1 MVPLDVPSNVGVAV
15 PFKTVGAFVP
25 VPPNTV
31 GFIVGHGD
39 VMPDEGASVPLDIRV
54 GDAVPMMVGTTE
66 VPLDIRVGDAVPMM
80 VGTMVLEATLGGAVP
95 MIAEPDV
102 VGIGVDDGLVDGT
115 RVSKDPVTV
124 PSAIVCCPLADT
136 SVRRTC
142 D

>member
-1 MVPLDVPSNVGVAV
+1 
-15 PFKTVGAFVP
+15 
-25 VPPNTV
+25 
-31 GFIVGHGD
+31 
-39 VMPDEGASVPLDIRV
+39 MPDEGASVPLDIRV
-54 GDAVPMMVGTTE
+54 GDAVPMMVGVGTME

-80 VGTMVLEATLGGAVP
+80 VGDAVPMMVGTMVPETTLGGAVP

>member
-1 MVPLDVPSNVGVAV
+1 M
-15 PFKTVGAFVP
+15 T
-25 VPPNTV
+25 
-31 GFIVGHGD
+31 
-39 VMPDEGASVPLDIRV
+39 DEGASVPLDIRV
-54 GDAVPMMVGTTE
+54 GDAVPMMVGTME

-80 VGTMVLEATLGGAVP
+80 VGTMVPETTLGGAVP

-102 VGIGVDDGLVDGT
+102 VGTGVDGLVDGT